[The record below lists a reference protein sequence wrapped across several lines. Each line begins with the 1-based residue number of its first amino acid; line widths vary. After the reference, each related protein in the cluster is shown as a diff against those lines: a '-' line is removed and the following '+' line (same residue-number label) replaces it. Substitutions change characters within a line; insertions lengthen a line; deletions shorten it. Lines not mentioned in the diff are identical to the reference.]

1 MAFSWQEV
9 YEGDKVME
17 PRREKEI
24 YFTGI
29 STKITD
35 VNKAILLIPKS
46 ECPPA

>member
-9 YEGDKVME
+9 YQEDKVKE
-17 PRREKEI
+17 PKREKEI

-35 VNKAILLIPKS
+35 VSRAILLIIKS
-46 ECPPA
+46 VYLPA